1 MEEMKMTDSDNR
13 AYVTH
18 DSASMLLPW
27 YINGSL
33 DGEQRKMV
41 DSHTAVCLT
50 CRSELNTQRHIAE
63 VVRSR
68 DAASVGADIG
78 FAQLRRRIQP
88 EHRTLFSRV
97 RDWSCS
103 KLAAPAWVW
112 ASGVAVAASV
122 FMALPL
128 LHDTGGPVTIP
139 GEFRT
144 LSADDGNLD
153 FHANSLRLV
162 FSAGIEDEI
171 RQDILRM
178 VNPVAVTAPSSRG
191 VLTVQVPDGEL
202 APALALLRERK
213 EVRLAE
219 PVFSATE
226 TVGRN

>member
-1 MEEMKMTDSDNR
+1 MTDSDNR

-33 DGEQRKMV
+33 DDEQRKMV
-41 DSHTAVCLT
+41 DSHIAVCLT

-103 KLAAPAWVW
+103 KLATPAWVW

-144 LSADDGNLD
+144 LSADDGHLD

-162 FSAGIEDEI
+162 FTSGLDDAT
-171 RQDILRM
+171 RQDILQQI
-178 VNPVAVTAPSSRG
+178 NAVAITAPSSRG

-202 APALALLRERK
+202 APALAQLRDRK

-219 PVFSATE
+219 PVISVTE
-226 TVGRN
+226 TTGSD

>member
-1 MEEMKMTDSDNR
+1 MTDSENR
-13 AYVTH
+13 AYTTH
-18 DSASMLLPW
+18 DSALLLLPW
-27 YINGSL
+27 HVNGSL
-33 DGEQRKMV
+33 DDEQRKMV
-41 DSHTAVCLT
+41 DSHLAVCLT
-50 CRSELNTQRHIAE
+50 CRSELNNQHRITQI
-63 VVRSR
+63 VQSR
-68 DAASVGADIG
+68 DATSVRADIG
-78 FAQLRRRIQP
+78 FAKLRRRIQP

-97 RDWSCS
+97 RDWSYS
-103 KLAAPAWVW
+103 KLSAPAWVW

-128 LHDTGGPVTIP
+128 LHDPGGPATVP

-144 LSADDGNLD
+144 LSADNGNLD

-202 APALALLRERK
+202 ASALALLRDRK

-226 TVGRN
+226 TAGSN